1 MTSATSVT
9 IPTAD
14 YAVVIPAY
22 NEGATIRELVIRTLR
37 YAAQVI
43 VVDDGSTDNTAE
55 QLAELPVTLL
65 INTRNQGKA
74 ASLWRG
80 FLHALQ
86 NNDLRGVITLDGD
99 GQHNPEEIP
108 KLLEAAQQHPD
119 RIIIGSRLWDK
130 AAFPPARYRANR
142 FANFWI
148 AWAAGQPIE
157 DSQSGFRIYPAEL
170 LHKLHIR
177 HGKSSGFVFESE
189 VIIEGAKLGFLSQ
202 PVAISTVY
210 RPGARA
216 SHFRPVMDIT
226 KIVVMVAWKLISSGL
241 NPLGLYRS
249 LTAPK

>member
-1 MTSATSVT
+1 MTSPATLIV
-9 IPTAD
+9 PTSE
-14 YAVVIPAY
+14 YAVLIPAY
-22 NEGATIRELVIRTLR
+22 NEAATIRDLVIRTLR
-37 YAAQVI
+37 HAAQVI
-43 VVDDGSTDNTAE
+43 VVDDGSTDNTIE
-55 QLAELPVTLL
+55 QLAELPITLL

-80 FLHALQ
+80 FQHILQ
-86 NNDLRGVITLDGD
+86 NNVHGIITLDGD

-108 KLLEAAQQHPD
+108 NLLNAAQQYPN

-157 DSQSGFRIYPAEL
+157 DSQSGFRIYPAQL
-170 LHKLHIR
+170 LHKLSIH
-177 HGKSSGFVFESE
+177 HGKASGFVFESE

-202 PVAISTVY
+202 PVAISTIY
-210 RPGARA
+210 RPDARA
-216 SHFRPVMDIT
+216 SHFRPVMDIA
-226 KIVVMVAWKLISSGL
+226 KIVIMVAWKLISSGF

-249 LTAPK
+249 LTIRK